1 MKLNRRQFLTTATV
15 AAVAATSYDYD
26 MAVAAAEA
34 RYEAEGR
41 ARALEDQGWEAWYT
55 AIFGAAFVADLGA
68 HHREAIEWHWNAVT
82 AILEG
87 KRPDFTAYFSPWS
100 RSHMKSTIA
109 RRIAVCSAA
118 RRGRGYCLYV
128 GGTKDK
134 VQGHALSIK
143 ALLESPKLRHYYP
156 LLGQVSETERGNSK
170 GDQRNFTFT
179 KHGYV
184 FHFVSLDSGVAG
196 ANVEDVRP
204 TEIFMDDVD
213 DRNDSHDVAER
224 RLNTLTT
231 SVLPTKQH
239 DTLFFFAQN
248 LIHDFSIATR
258 ILRNEV
264 RVLVNRKP
272 TKPIPAIR
280 NLKTEL
286 RTELIDGVE
295 VMRDVVLSGDPT
307 WHKYGLDRAQQDIDD
322 VGLVAFLKEYQH
334 EVNKDRLGLVLPEY
348 DERVHVIT
356 WSQFEAVYGT
366 REIPSDWAKSVGH
379 DWGNTHPCVVSAT
392 AVASV
397 RSKRPGLHFL
407 FAGIEAPTNSAED
420 HVAELIINRFFP
432 WRETAPGRWEGVNTE
447 LLHNL
452 DPTDIARWQTG
463 RLGELH
469 NAPRELAQQT
479 VAKRV
484 GEALNKDR
492 SWQVWNMSHEQ
503 KQRCEV
509 YNRVY
514 GLPFKQ
520 INPGAAGGIDEL
532 RRLMRVD
539 YKQPHPFKPGVMG
552 YSQFFL
558 IVADDQYYEEGVGGL
573 VSKAKDDKGLS
584 LWRYQIPRYRWQ
596 ELKIVESGVRSDV
609 KPLKI
614 HDDTANSLM
623 MVYVEMALGPG
634 NYNKDEQ
641 VEIMLP
647 DNYRAD
653 KISETIQQG
662 GAGAWHAL
670 QDTKHEIRQEL
681 ESKTGTGRKA
691 KTGRRPI
698 LTLGQRGKN
707 RKR

>member
-1 MKLNRRQFLTTATV
+1 LSKLKNKQLILLDNPPLV
-15 AAVAATSYDYD
+15 
-26 MAVAAAEA
+26 AEA
-34 RYEAEGR
+34 T
-41 ARALEDQGWEAWYT
+41 ARALEDQGWEAWYSE
-55 AIFGAAFVADLGA
+55 IFGADFVKALAA

-82 AILEG
+82 AVLAGE
-87 KRPDFTAYFSPWS
+87 RPDYTAYFSPWS

-118 RRGRGYCLYV
+118 RRRRGYCLYV
-128 GGTKDK
+128 GGTKNK
-134 VQGHALSIK
+134 VTGHALSIK
-143 ALLESPKLRHYYP
+143 ALLELPKLRQYYP
-156 LLGQVSETERGNSK
+156 LLGQISQTEHGNSK
-170 GDQRNFTFT
+170 GDRANFTFT

-184 FHFVSLDSGVAG
+184 FHFVSLDEGVAG
-196 ANVEDVRP
+196 ANVEDIRP

-213 DRNDSHDVAER
+213 DRNDSPDVANR
-224 RLNTLTT
+224 RMNTLTT
-231 SVLPTKQH
+231 SVLPTKQR

-272 TKPIPAIR
+272 TRPIPAIA
-280 NLKTEL
+280 NLKTEI
-286 RTELIDGVE
+286 RTELVDGVE
-295 VMRDVVLSGDPT
+295 VVRDVVISGTPT
-307 WHKYGLDRAQQDIDD
+307 WHLYGLDRAQEDIDD

-366 REIPSDWAKSVGH
+366 REVPSDWAKYLGH
-379 DWGNTHPCVVSAT
+379 DWGNTHPCVVSALT
-392 AVASV
+392 VASV

-407 FAGIEAPTNSAED
+407 FSGIEAPTNSAED

-432 WRETAPGRWEGVNTE
+432 YREANGRWEGVNTT

-452 DPTDIARWQTG
+452 DPEDIARWQTG

-484 GEALNKDR
+484 SEVLAKDH
-492 SWQVWNMSHEQ
+492 SWLTWNMSHEQ

-520 INPGAAGGIDEL
+520 INPGAAGGIDEM

-539 YKQPHPFKPGVMG
+539 YKQPHPFKPGEMG

-558 IVADDQYYEEGVGGL
+558 VVADDQYYEDGVGGM
-573 VSKAKDDKGLS
+573 VSNAKDDKGLK
-584 LWRYQIPRYRWQ
+584 LWRYQLPRYRWQ
-596 ELKIVESGVRSDV
+596 DLKLTESGMRPDS

-623 MVYVEMALGPG
+623 MVYVELGMGPG
-634 NYNKDEQ
+634 RYSKEEQ

-653 KISETIQQG
+653 KLGETIQLG
-662 GAGAWHAL
+662 GAGAYHAF
-670 QDTKHEIRQEL
+670 QDTKHDIRREL
-681 ESKTGTGRKA
+681 EAKTGDGRRT
-691 KTGRRPI
+691 KTGRRPVRT
-698 LTLGQRGKN
+698 LTQRGKN
-707 RKR
+707 RGRG